1 MPQPQSQ
8 AAKLPDWFNDWAR
21 DLFVGKRSR
30 LPKKRPGIDALEP
43 RLLLSGDP
51 LTAIAM
57 NFATNDATLRVVE
70 VEYNRGTTDEPD
82 NVKEKRL
89 QLIQGIDA
97 SPTTANVTAEYRIV
111 SIDGQKRVVTG
122 AWNQTST
129 IIDVF
134 NITGNANNNNLNIDQ
149 SILSLHDAVQF
160 NVSLGTGVDGIKG
173 PEKGEG
179 LVWSLDS
186 VGAGSGLTGELA
198 LLQPTGSI
206 TDPDQGDRTLDNR
219 VTYDG
224 GTRDEFLRF
233 SGVDSIAAESARDI
247 VSDRIGGS
255 RSWGLGWN
263 GDSIGLQS
271 GESSFYVTGADGFQ
285 ASGNTNLSLAG
296 QTRSGI
302 EAGADINAE
311 SGELRLYQAL
321 DLARLAPQMFDTN
334 GITSFTGTGGAD
346 TGRAAR
352 GVDFNLLGGYDIFYG
367 TDDLLEWNV
376 TARADGTSPEA
387 SVTLDFFE
395 KSETPATPEV
405 ADLWIDLAQTA
416 QLFGID
422 EIRGGDSDDRLVLNY
437 GSGLV
442 VAVKGT
448 EEDAKLEISGGT
460 GVTSGLFR
468 ADDIE
473 YLEVRGGN
481 SVLNYET
488 VSYDVSVDFGLRT
501 ASGFEEITGFI
512 GVITGGGADTII
524 AAADTVLIQTGG
536 GADTITLTRFT
547 SAVTIDAGTGV
558 DTLRGDTDARS
569 NRVTY
574 VDDNDPITPEPDF
587 DADGNLIER
596 DPITD
601 LPINGPYDI
610 TNPLGSRFE
619 VRVMDGNGAD
629 GIYTTV
635 LANGTAQGGTVNFT
649 DIENIEGQGASG
661 DEDRLVLN
669 LSAGS
674 IVWNVTNVYE
684 GVVVA
689 GGASLAYSSIA
700 RAQNAGTRPLTLSYL
715 GNGGTIGTYGGDV
728 IVDLTIEEAA
738 GFSEFKGA
746 VNTLIGTNKNDSL
759 IGNASTTLIQAHDGN
774 DLLGFVNLDGAVAQG
789 GAGVDTVGYRYAQG
803 TVTLLAGSL
812 AQTGASSGNGVAT
825 LSGISKAVILAQ
837 ESLTTAVVINAA
849 AFAGSTVLQGGG
861 GIDTLTSG
869 LGTENGF
876 LASAGS
882 DSLTN
887 TSTSAA
893 YYMTD
898 NASGDWTVSDF
909 ETDKIQVAN
918 DGVFTD
924 TLVGVFN
931 QIRIGGDE
939 NANIMTAAA
948 LTRASVV
955 FVGRGGD
962 DILTGG
968 LLADTLSGGEGFD
981 TFVGGGGNDLLR
993 EDGFRS
999 YDLING
1005 GLYHD
1010 NATDT
1015 GYLLSSGPLVPG
1027 TNDSF
1032 RLEIEG
1038 FDGVKLM
1045 TAAISFDATDAQV
1058 ETAIQ
1063 ALRQFDPLVYELT
1076 ITRDTATVPNITG
1089 ITMDFVRAYGG
1100 RDLGLSMTAYV
1111 GGVAQT
1117 AVTPVVG
1124 TRAGL
1129 RESITS
1135 IEAVEFNFDLDMP
1148 GWANIS
1154 GWGGTATLTGSGRV
1168 DRVIIGANHSVD
1180 LGEGDDF
1187 VTVTA
1192 AGALSPQVTLT
1203 GGAGYDRITASGQS
1217 TQFLTDTTLSF
1228 ATTGDAQKVNHAGF
1242 EDFVLIGTGGAD
1254 ELNASGLL
1262 SGALTL
1268 GTLVSTLNNGAG
1280 LPIRALDNDAMSVVN
1295 RDANGDPLAAV
1306 SFDTGEKAFDLKVFH
1321 PDGGEPSYVD
1331 LTSDVVT
1338 MADVVA
1344 AFNKPETG
1352 LTATITNGELVI
1364 TSTRTGAGDL
1374 RFEGVEVTDATSKGN
1389 SGTVQNVYIDTS
1401 MLEALGL
1408 SDVPFVGATVTSSMG
1423 SGISV
1428 MIDGGAGADII
1439 VGSAGSDLF
1448 IAGDG
1453 DDTITGGAGKDHLIL
1468 NRDGVGGDFV
1478 FTATTATVGG
1488 TLAATFSG
1496 VEVIEARGNSTAQSV
1511 NAELL
1516 TGQFIYRTGGGADTI
1531 TKSRG
1536 ADTIIVEQATAA
1548 IVMPTINAAAGATT
1562 AHNADDRVFI
1572 GASGTIGD
1580 LSVYT
1585 SGITDPITF
1594 GALPERMDE
1603 LRVTRADDSQT
1614 VELVLSAGATTYGA
1628 GVFTIKAETIHVQSD
1643 VVQSGGSSSTNRLIF
1658 ETANFSMD
1666 RGTRIAS
1673 NGDVFFVGRTEDRR
1687 WTSGFYQIQA
1697 LDINY
1702 TFGAADS
1709 GAGIADVEGRNIRI
1723 DLRAGKLPAEAVS
1736 TGDNAAEPSFLD
1748 TLTGIGRTLLDLLE
1762 GFSLISANSRI
1773 VSTINLTA
1781 TEHSSFTTTGTGDHG
1796 DFDIRVITEG
1806 VNYAKP
1812 IAILAGLAFGLS
1824 EAYHTVQIDSFLT
1837 ITGDM
1842 DLRSVADMNNSV
1854 KGDSGGLAG
1863 FGIGIGVTVNL
1874 IENHVTVA
1882 AKTGSTVGG
1891 NMKVSA
1897 DTIERIQTEAGA
1909 ATGEDGV
1916 FTLAIAVEVG
1926 VNNTSARVSGL
1937 DLTVGGNLVVQ
1948 ATSNKLSLEKKI
1960 GFILPYQTQGVAAS
1974 AATGTVSGGN
1984 YIDDA
1989 VSGLLPFGAAGS
2001 IAISK
2006 LAAKANP
2013 SKIATWLNDK
2023 LEAAPVRP
2031 ETQIAGAIS
2040 VLVDNDDVD
2049 ASLGAEGA
2057 TASLIK
2063 VGGTTNLI
2071 GSAAARPKMTTTALA
2086 SNEGSDTGQTDT
2098 GASMAINV
2106 GVMNVTADATVEE
2119 NTTLRARGAVTI
2131 TATAENKI
2139 DPLGLWGANL
2149 VGLVRNSTDAPAHK
2163 VNPDVKKGGTAID
2176 TGVADVTAGDTVAI
2190 DGGRYAAV
2198 NTRSDVTLFGENFS
2212 NTAEWTDVT
2221 SSTTA
2226 GSTTFTVG
2234 RATVESGG
2242 AVVADGV
2249 VDIGAGDLVEV
2260 GGKRYKAELG
2270 RLSVDLAS
2278 ENFTDTTEWAEITA
2292 GSTAMNVIGTAA
2304 TYVDDN
2310 FGLAA
2315 NLFDVWGQSFGRG
2328 KVNGIAL
2335 SLSVLDLDFE
2345 AKATVKDGAKIVVT
2359 ADGEDNGTIGTGH
2372 DVNISASA
2380 QNDMIAL
2387 NGNFAPFGPTSGDS
2401 ANPERNKGF
2410 KVGMKDFY
2418 KKYGDSIK
2426 GSKAVQNPAGDGE
2439 TENAYGAAVSVLLER
2454 TYATTHIGDATIIAN
2469 DLTASS
2475 NATHLNFGL
2484 AAAGGK
2490 GSELSLNG
2498 SWNHTTIDSSAITKI
2513 GSGANIT
2520 LTGNLDLDATELTT
2534 IVQFAGAVSVSNK
2547 AAIGI
2552 SGVTVLSDR
2561 RADVLISGGAGG
2573 GSIAV
2578 DGEMTM
2584 DAEVKGAIITGAIA
2598 ASVAKPAP
2606 PSATGGGGSS
2616 PSSSG
2621 AASSGGVGGKTPS
2634 GVSKGASASKSGFA
2648 ISGSAIGFEEDI
2660 FVNTD
2665 IEGLASLTAGSLFMR
2680 AEDTA
2685 NRILVAGSG
2694 AMTTTQTGV
2703 GIAGAF
2709 VVIDSQKEIG
2719 SRISTTD
2726 ATALLLSAGTL
2737 TMRARDNSGYFS
2749 LAVGVAVSKGS
2760 KGVGVSGSVTVTV
2773 ARTEIEAGLY
2783 GKAARQITLGAAT
2796 AVDISGRNDALWLH
2810 ISGAGAYGSAAGV
2823 GVSVG
2828 VAVIA
2833 SLVETHLD
2841 HVVMGAAVQAAS
2853 LSVQAVN
2860 SIHLI
2865 NLSFGAAVSTG
2876 GGAKGAGVGM
2886 VAINVYDASTVVEST
2901 GSTVAVGGTGA
2912 IGLTAFDE
2920 STIVATAGGLAVS
2933 TGKVAVGVA
2942 VAVNIAGQATND
2954 ANQSRGTEVLLTGS
2968 SLTSGSGLL
2977 SAIAVTD
2984 LTMVSVAVG
2993 VAVAKSFAFAGS
3005 AAVNRNDI
3013 GTKVIIDEASTLAGS
3028 GSMRAEAVNVSDHT
3042 TIAGGVGVSFDPS
3055 SGGAG
3060 GAGIAITLVD
3070 TPVTTQVNGT
3080 VTMSGDASIIARA
3093 NQVNVTIAIGGAGSG
3108 GFALGGS
3115 VAVTTIDGDVTTSV
3129 APISAKTWAV
3139 RDLTVAAQES
3149 STVVSIAG
3157 AVGIGLSYGGV
3168 GAAFGVITSDRSIL
3182 SSVNGPVTVNASGH
3196 VQITAG
3202 SRKPVGAGTD
3212 NAFLDSAISGL
3223 GDDAFSQD
3231 DNTLDKSDLRSQ
3243 MINITAAVGGS
3254 KMVGVGFN
3262 LAYTEVD
3269 REIKAS
3275 VSGGAIFNLTNNSTS
3290 AIIDG
3295 EAGQTKGLLVKAD
3308 DASGIVVV
3316 SVGAAA
3322 AVGPDQSIA
3331 IAVAGSVAY
3340 SNIDSSVIAEI
3351 GDATVNLANQADLG
3365 VLARNDST
3373 IISVAIGA
3381 AAAVGGTT
3389 VGGAVGFSAAVNKI
3403 SGEVGARL
3411 SGNVTATGGG
3421 KVNNIYVDAEN
3432 TAFIVAV
3439 SIAAAVAATT
3449 GTVGFAGGGAGSG
3462 NIIAGATYAVV
3473 SDATIL
3479 NADAMSVN
3487 AMGDATITAVVVGIA
3502 VSVAGGS
3509 GTSLSFSIGIAAAS
3523 NETQGLD
3530 SNIVGLPAGSGY
3542 VVAARVADSSV
3553 ILDGA
3558 LAVDARSEN
3567 TITAVVLAASV
3578 AVALTGGFGLSG
3590 AGAGAGAGN
3599 YGSSRVLAEIV
3610 GSTGND
3616 RTVANGIH
3624 VGAVNLSKI
3633 TAVIGSAAVA
3643 VAVGGGSNI
3652 AFSIAIGISINS
3664 IDASTVARISGFT
3677 AAGALNAKGGA
3688 LEVLA
3693 STDTGSDKL
3702 EINATSV
3709 AASVAVA
3716 AGGATG
3722 IALAGGGA
3730 NSINDITGQT
3740 IAELTNVGAG
3750 SAGSV
3755 TVKAQ
3760 NKIDI
3765 DANVVVIAAGVG
3777 AAGAGGAGAAAI
3789 GGVYVSNEV
3798 GSSTDAFDV
3807 IARVANAR
3815 MTVSGDMIVKAQN
3828 DTRIFANGDAVSAA
3842 VAVSSDVAGALSGAG
3857 AGVYNDVYVNT
3868 LAEVSRSAGPING
3881 LNTMLTVR
3889 SLSVEAKDNADIEA
3903 IAVGAAVAV
3912 GVGGLA
3918 VGVAI
3923 SIGVAIAENTVSNS
3937 VLAEIK
3943 DGVLGPDQMVVA
3955 GVAGVPGVPAVI
3967 SQPPSGPAIVITPA
3981 VPAIAPTGGNITV
3994 VADNDATV
4002 FGTAVAASVA
4012 ASFGLFG
4019 GIAIS
4024 GAGAA
4029 VHNAVDNN
4037 SEAFITNAR
4046 LTAYNGN
4053 IDAIAT
4059 NDTILKAR
4067 IVTVAAAVSGG
4078 IIAGAGSIGVS
4089 ILSSSVGGENATDRS
4104 HRTRAVVTNSDL
4116 TAGRNV
4122 TIKAD
4127 AKEEHRVE
4135 AATASVAVAIGLG
4148 GSVAGAGIGVSVTNY
4163 STVEAISTNSL
4174 IYAGGDISVLSFAET
4189 LVNDAVPN
4197 GSGSTMVGVAMSV
4210 GLGAV
4215 AINVSILRVE
4225 VENTSHAI
4233 VSHSNRAGRVLEA
4246 GGNINVKADS
4256 ISRLLDLNGVGV
4268 AISGGGIS
4276 ATGGGL
4282 EITLTVNNSV
4292 TSMIDLSGKDS
4303 EVIATSGTVNVE
4315 AKDTAEF
4322 DSNVANIN
4330 LAIAPIGLAVGA
4342 AVMKT
4347 RHSSTVASTIKDARV
4362 TAKIVRA
4369 TALSDVD
4376 IKDVGATGVSVGT
4389 IAVEVNV
4396 ARAEAAGTVTTTID
4410 NAVLVGEQSVDVTAY
4425 ADLFLRSS
4433 TLGVSAGLGAI
4444 GSMTAFAEAGLGAD
4458 NDNGADDA
4466 NADSLVVF
4474 KNNVEIISRQLNVLA
4489 DLDNDMFVDTTAG
4502 GGGGF
4507 VAIGA
4512 VSHVRDNTT
4521 SEITVGSNTKITAD
4535 GVNMAARAEREL
4547 DGNADANSFAAASG
4561 AGASL
4566 KLTALGD
4573 ARITFATGTGEND
4586 RTKIIGE
4593 SVEIVTYNKVYKEA
4607 VVSTNGQPAK
4617 LSSNV
4622 SSGSGNLLGL
4632 TVIGTDARIGIVS
4645 DSLTDR
4651 SRSAVDLGDIWIKG
4665 EGTFKN
4671 PSRVVVRALT
4681 DHSVA
4686 DAVEV
4691 FALSGLG
4698 GLAVSTTD
4706 QTIDAETDVSMDG
4719 AFIDNLGGDVKV
4731 ETRANIRNT
4740 ADGAVFQSG
4749 LVSANL
4755 GIDVKAITNSAT
4767 TIDLDNT
4774 DIEGLRVELSA
4785 GKANNTVNSMVQRT
4799 AANGSLVSLGISLGV
4814 AVQTNTTN
4822 RVAAVDI
4829 DGATR
4834 INSAGNLVISAERGL
4849 FQTSDDGLVLVLA
4862 VPPYGYNVANQGS
4875 HGGSANV
4882 NIDAAARLRAGV
4894 NYQTIYEVAYV
4905 GNGALNRWNGPDIA
4919 INGDGSA
4926 RQLDNTVTRGE
4937 NDSPA
4942 KVGTGTEKEI
4952 ILGVDNNQDYVI
4964 QYWDADTL
4972 ATDLYA
4978 GDIVQLEQVN
4988 IDSNGAKGTGGNYYR
5003 FLGEGPMAI
5012 VTQATDYTN
5021 TALWQNLGASP
5032 STFIVDQA
5040 FGSNANAYMRAAFY
5054 QQIAVIRPGK
5064 MDNPTI
5070 SVGQLSTLLATQ
5082 YQQIREWMREHNSN
5096 AEALV
5101 RYAAQLEQIETQMIA
5116 LGLTPPSGSGDD
5128 AIIEENLP
5136 AVFLEIPNIV
5146 AAPGSIFIQ
5155 AENAA
5160 SASTLVDNA
5169 TTTGPTL
5176 LAHKDVQIDVRSD
5189 VFMMHRVND
5198 VVIANTKVARFSE
5211 LTGDYTEFYPGNIY
5225 ANDRLIGG
5233 GSSSNGSAQIN
5244 VTINAVNRSTYEYV
5258 NEIAVAYAANNS
5270 YRAIPGDE
5278 TSALISATLP
5288 DLPPDLYLLGSIV
5301 NDLGNVSVQT
5311 TVGAIRLTGVILAK
5325 TVNIKSGGDFVVST
5339 DWYHAGANP
5348 RTNTGL
5354 GSGEYSNNS
5363 KFIGFLTPSNFSTKG
5378 AVNTLTATAASTF
5391 GQAYLTERNLAASQ
5405 SAVVANG
5412 VVSIVAT
5419 NVNINGLIQSGVQS
5433 ASMTIP
5439 ETFTAPSTSRSLVGT
5454 NDEGLF
5460 GIVYGNINGTQ
5471 VPLSGRWDANEKA
5484 IILDDI
5490 DFAGGRIEITG
5501 NVFST
5506 GNGSLKV
5513 ASGYADVTIRNYSNV
5528 KLITNVI
5535 NTSRDRQ
5542 GVIQITDT
5550 LDIPAKNPATP
5561 DAYVAKRTVFTEDA
5575 GGILVEAFR
5584 GDITRDSEGNFEGVQ
5599 FTSLA
5604 AAQRV
5609 NALTTTYTPK
5619 TGTYYVWTEGQS
5631 SVVQEIYTEYWK
5643 TFNFIFNFPSGSG
5656 TELSRNVEELSDS
5669 PLLESEGTQD
5679 IAALA
5684 AALGIDPTAATNAEI
5699 IGRFKNISNVAVEL
5713 TNGNIVRHDFT
5724 PAGGTATTVYYIYSP
5739 EDAGTKLEVELS
5751 LLFEADGTID
5761 PDKYAGFELYGGTTT
5776 FDANKRDFGQYLST
5790 FKNFDQTK
5798 REWTE
5803 GGGYLKKKTKY
5814 RETTTTEGLK
5824 KYWDIGLKASHAV
5837 NIEFLAG
5844 SAIPTVRIESVGE
5857 VNLAG
5862 DIRTAPD
5869 AHVYINGEFSTP
5881 SKAFGRNGGSV
5892 IATQNV
5898 SISGKLQAVRTNGI
5912 FDSVLVNFIAEPPV
5926 AAQTFAAQ
5934 AFSSGPGGAPQMLMM
5949 MSMAVT
5955 PPPTAYMSPVVP
5967 APTDVPYE
5975 LDIETT
5981 VEIRLDL
5988 GSNTNSD
5995 GFVVVK
6001 RAWTTG
6007 GLVYISAPQG
6017 IFASAS
6023 TNAADPHIRAD
6034 RIELQSTQSVV
6045 GTADRALR
6053 IDTNHLAVNGGF
6065 SGAAGLGLNVVE
6077 VSGDLH
6083 LVRPENIRTSFV
6095 RTDQQAEGELGSISV
6110 GSLEGVVRLTALSG
6124 SILDY
6129 NFETDGA
6136 MTDARIAAY
6145 QSRLGLS
6152 EGNRTIAGQQI
6163 DNRVRSDYQVYN
6175 DYWNL
6180 IRTPNPGLQ

>member
-1 MPQPQSQ
+1 MSKTFRRQDRNGATRLGGAKRDAGPKWSLPQPQSQ
-8 AAKLPDWFNDWAR
+8 SSRLPDWLNDWAQ
-21 DLFVGKRSR
+21 DLFLGKGSR
-30 LPKKRPGIDALEP
+30 LPKKRAGIDTLEP

-51 LTAIAM
+51 ISAAM
-57 NFATNDATLRVVE
+57 SFATDNATLRVVE
-70 VEYNRGTTDEPD
+70 VEYNRGTVDEPD
-82 NVKEKRL
+82 NVKEKRI

-97 SPTTANVTAEYRIV
+97 AGSNVIAERRVIE
-111 SIDGQKRVVTG
+111 IDGQKRVVTG
-122 AWNQTST
+122 DWDETST
-129 IIDVF
+129 LLDVL
-134 NITGNANNNNLNIDQ
+134 NITGNNNNNQLTIDQ
-149 SILSLHDAVQF
+149 SILSLHDVIKF
-160 NVSLGTGVDGIKG
+160 DVSLGGGVDTIHG
-173 PEKGEG
+173 PERSDGM
-179 LVWSLDS
+179 VWSLDS
-186 VGAGSGLTGELA
+186 KNGSGFTGELA
-198 LLQPTGSI
+198 LLEPTGDM
-206 TDPDQGDRTLDNR
+206 TNPDQGDRTLDSR
-219 VTYDG
+219 VTYENG
-224 GTRDEFLRF
+224 ARDEFLSF
-233 SGVDSIAAESARDI
+233 SGVNAIHAESSRDI
-247 VSDRIGGS
+247 LADRIAGS
-255 RSWGLGWN
+255 NEWGLTW
-263 GDSIGLQS
+263 DSETTLVRF
-271 GESSFYVTGADGFQ
+271 SSSNAVGPAASSTAGRTVEFAFSGADGFKG
-285 ASGNTNLSLAG
+285 AGDTHLNLSG
-296 QTRSGI
+296 ETRAALEI
-302 EAGADINAE
+302 GADINAE
-311 SGELRLYQAL
+311 SGELRLYEGL
-321 DLARLAPQMFDTN
+321 DLVRFFPTMLDTA
-334 GITSFTGTGGAD
+334 GISGFTGTNGVDTARGAQ
-346 TGRAAR
+346 
-352 GVDFNLLGGYDIFYG
+352 GVDFNLLAGHDVFYG

-376 TARADGTSPEA
+376 NSRAAGALPEA
-387 SVTLDFFE
+387 AITLDFFKAPE
-395 KSETPATPEV
+395 NPATPEE
-405 ADLWIDLAQTA
+405 ADIWVDLNQTA

-422 EIRGGDSDDRLVLNY
+422 EIRGGDSDDRLTLSY
-437 GSGLV
+437 GGGLIV
-442 VAVKGT
+442 SVKGS
-448 EEDAKLEISGGT
+448 EEDAKLEIAGGGT
-460 GVTSGLFR
+460 GLFK

-473 YLEVRGGN
+473 FLTVTGGN
-481 SVLNYET
+481 SILDYST
-488 VSYDVSVDFGLRT
+488 QSYDVSVDFGLGT
-501 ASGFEEITGFI
+501 ASGFVGITGFV
-512 GVITGGGADTII
+512 GVRTGSGNDEVI
-524 AAADTVLIQTGG
+524 AAADTTLIDTGG

-547 SAVTIDAGTGV
+547 SAATIDAGAGA

-569 NRVTY
+569 DRVTY
-574 VDDNDPITPEPDF
+574 VDDEDPITAEPDL
-587 DADGNLIER
+587 DADGNPIAR

-601 LPINGPYDI
+601 LPINGPYEI

-619 VRVMDGNGAD
+619 VQVMDGNGAD

-635 LANGTAQGGTVNFT
+635 LANGTAQGATVSFT
-649 DIENIEGQGASG
+649 DIENIEGQGSSG
-661 DEDRLVLN
+661 DEDRLILS

-674 IVWNVTNVYE
+674 IGNIGWNVTNVYE

-689 GGASLAYSSIA
+689 GGVSLAYSSIA
-700 RAQNAGTRPLTLSYL
+700 RGQNAGTRPLTLSYL

-774 DLLGFVNLDGAVAQG
+774 DLLGLVALAGADAQG
-789 GAGVDTVGYRYAQG
+789 GTGVDTIGYRNAQG

-812 AQTGASSGNGVAT
+812 AQTGATSGNGTAT

-837 ESLTTAVVINAA
+837 ESLTTPVVINAA

-861 GIDTLTSG
+861 DADTLISG
-869 LGTENGF
+869 LGNSNGF
-876 LASAGS
+876 LASGGN
-882 DSLTN
+882 DTLTN
-887 TSTSAA
+887 SSATGA
-893 YYMTD
+893 YYMAD

-909 ETDKIQVAN
+909 DTVKIQVAN

-939 NANIMTAAA
+939 NANTMTAAA
-948 LTRASVV
+948 LTLASVV
-955 FVGRGGD
+955 FVGRGGN

-968 LLADTLSGGEGFD
+968 LLGDTLSGGDGFD
-981 TFVGGGGNDLLR
+981 TFVGGGGDDLLR

-999 YDLING
+999 YDLTGG

-1015 GYLLSSGPLVPG
+1015 GYLLSSGPLNSSA
-1027 TNDSF
+1027 NDSF

-1038 FDGVKLM
+1038 LDGVKLM
-1045 TAAISFDATDAQV
+1045 TAAISFDASDAQV
-1058 ETAIQ
+1058 QTAIQ

-1076 ITRDTATVPNITG
+1076 ITRDTAPEPKITG
-1089 ITMDFVRAYGG
+1089 VTMDFVNAYGG

-1111 GGVAQT
+1111 GGVAQ
-1117 AVTPVVG
+1117 AVVTPVAG
-1124 TRAGL
+1124 TRAGS
-1129 RESITS
+1129 RESVTT
-1135 IEAVEFNFDLDMP
+1135 IEAVEFSFDLDMP

-1154 GWGGTATLTGSGRV
+1154 GWGGTATIIGSGRV

-1187 VTVTA
+1187 VTVTD

-1203 GGAGYDRITASGQS
+1203 GGAGYDRITASGQT

-1228 ATTGDAQKVNHAGF
+1228 ATTGDAQKVYHAGF
-1242 EDFVLIGTGGAD
+1242 EDFVLIGTGGGD
-1254 ELNASGLL
+1254 TLNASGLQ

-1280 LPIRALDNDAMSVVN
+1280 LPIRALDNDAMSVVT
-1295 RDANGDPLAAV
+1295 RDADGNNPVETG
-1306 SFDTGEKAFDLKVFH
+1306 FDTGEKAFDLKVFH
-1321 PDGGEPSYVD
+1321 PDGTSVDYVD

-1344 AFNKPETG
+1344 AFNRVTG
-1352 LTATITNGELVI
+1352 LSASISNGELVI
-1364 TSTRTGAGDL
+1364 TSSLQLTGPDKGIL

-1408 SDVPFVGATVTSSMG
+1408 SDVAFDGVSVTSSMG

-1428 MIDGGAGADII
+1428 MIDGGAGADTI

-1453 DDTITGGAGKDHLIL
+1453 ADTITGGAGKDHLIL
-1468 NRDGVGGDFV
+1468 NRDGVSGDFV
-1478 FTATTATVGG
+1478 FTATTVTVGG

-1496 VEVIEARGNSTAQSV
+1496 VEIIEARGDSSAQSV
-1511 NAELL
+1511 DAEDL

-1531 TKSRG
+1531 TKSKG
-1536 ADTIIVEQATAA
+1536 ADTIIVEQATTA
-1548 IVMPTINAAAGATT
+1548 IVVPTINAAAGATT
-1562 AHNADDRVFI
+1562 VHNANDRVFI
-1572 GASGTIGD
+1572 GASGTITGD
-1580 LSVYT
+1580 LAPFTV
-1585 SGITDPITF
+1585 GISDPITF

-1614 VELVLSAGATTYGA
+1614 VELVLSGAAKTYGA
-1628 GVFTIKAETIHVQSD
+1628 GVFTIAAETIHVQSD
-1643 VVQSGGSSSTNRLIF
+1643 VIQSGGSINTNRLIF

-1709 GAGIADVEGRNIRI
+1709 GSGTAAVEGRNIRI

-1736 TGDNAAEPSFLD
+1736 TGDDAPEPTFLD
-1748 TLTGIGRTLLDLLE
+1748 TLTGIGKSILDALE
-1762 GFSLISANSRI
+1762 NVSFISANSRI

-1781 TEHSSFTTTGTGDHG
+1781 TEHSSFTTTGTGSNG

-1824 EAYHTVQIDSFLT
+1824 EAYHTVQIDSLLR
-1837 ITGDM
+1837 ISGDM

-1854 KGDSGGLAG
+1854 KGDSGGLGG
-1863 FGIGIGVTVNL
+1863 FGLGIGVTVNL

-1882 AKTGSTVGG
+1882 AKATSTVGG

-1909 ATGEDGV
+1909 STGDNGK

-1926 VNNTSARVSGL
+1926 INNTSARVSGA
-1937 DLTVGGNLVVQ
+1937 DLTVEGNLVVQ

-1989 VSGLLPFGAAGS
+1989 VSGALPFGAAGK

-2006 LAAKANP
+2006 GAAKANP
-2013 SKIATWLNDK
+2013 SKIVTWLNDK

-2031 ETQIAGAIS
+2031 EMQVAGAIS

-2049 ASLGAEGA
+2049 VSLGAVGA

-2086 SNEGSDTGQTDT
+2086 SNEGSDEGQTDT

-2119 NTTLRARGAVTI
+2119 NTTLRAQGAVTI
-2131 TATAENKI
+2131 TATSENKI

-2163 VNPDVKKGGTAID
+2163 VNPDVVKEDGTASD
-2176 TGVADVTAGDTVAI
+2176 TGSVNFVAGDTVAV
-2190 DGGRYAAV
+2190 DGNRYAAV
-2198 NTRSDVTLFGENFS
+2198 NTRSGVALAGEDFS
-2212 NTAEWTDVT
+2212 DQGEWTDVT
-2221 SSTTA
+2221 SSTTV
-2226 GSTTFTVG
+2226 GSTKFTITRG
-2234 RATVESGG
+2234 TVESGG
-2242 AVVADGV
+2242 AVVAGGI

-2270 RLSVDLAS
+2270 RLSVDLAA
-2278 ENFTDTTEWAEITA
+2278 ENFSDTTEWAEITA

-2328 KVNGIAL
+2328 KVGGVAI

-2359 ADGEDNGTIGTGH
+2359 ADGEDIGAVGTGH

-2401 ANPERNKGF
+2401 AKPERNKGF

-2418 KKYGDSIK
+2418 KKHGESIK
-2426 GSKAVQNPAGDGE
+2426 NSKAVQNPAGEGE
-2439 TENAYGAAVSVLLER
+2439 TENALGAAVSVLLER
-2454 TYATTHIGDATIIAN
+2454 TYATTHIGDAVIIAN

-2513 GSGANIT
+2513 GSGADIK

-2547 AAIGI
+2547 IAVGI

-2561 RADVLISGGAGG
+2561 RADVLISGGAGD
-2573 GSIAV
+2573 GSISV
-2578 DGEMTM
+2578 DGAMTM

-2606 PSATGGGGSS
+2606 PSASTGSGSGSS
-2616 PSSSG
+2616 SSS

-2665 IEGLASLTAGSLFMR
+2665 IEGLASLTVGSLFMR

-2709 VVIDSQKEIG
+2709 VVIDSQKEIR

-2749 LAVGVAVSKGS
+2749 LAVGVAVSKGT
-2760 KGVGVSGSVTVTV
+2760 KGVGVAGSVTVTV

-2783 GKAARQITLGAAT
+2783 GKDARKITLGAAT
-2796 AVDISGRNDALWLH
+2796 AVDIAGRNDALWLH

-2841 HVVMGAAVQAAS
+2841 HVVMGSAVQAAS
-2853 LSVQAVN
+2853 LSAQAVN

-2876 GGAKGAGVGM
+2876 ASAKGAGVGM

-2901 GSTVAVGGTGA
+2901 GSTVVVGGAGA

-2954 ANQSRGTEVLLTGS
+2954 ASQSRGTEVLLTGS

-3013 GTKVIIDEASTLAGS
+3013 GTKVIIDEASTLAGA

-3080 VTMSGDASIIARA
+3080 VTMTGDASIIARA

-3115 VAVTTIDGDVTTSV
+3115 VAVTTIEGNVTAAV
-3129 APISAKTWAV
+3129 APTSAKTWNV
-3139 RDLTVAAQES
+3139 RNLTVSAQES

-3157 AVGIGLSYGGV
+3157 AVAIGLSYGGV
-3168 GAAFGVITSDRSIL
+3168 GAAFGTITSDRSIL

-3196 VQITAG
+3196 VQVTAG
-3202 SRKPVGAGTD
+3202 SRMPVGAGTD
-3212 NAFLDSAISGL
+3212 NAYLDSALDGL

-3243 MINITAAVGGS
+3243 MINITAAFGGS
-3254 KMVGVGFN
+3254 KMVGIGFN

-3275 VSGGAIFNLTNNSTS
+3275 VSGGAVFNLSNNDTT

-3322 AVGPDQSIA
+3322 AIGPDQAVA

-3351 GDATVNLANQADLG
+3351 GVATVNLQNNADLG
-3365 VLARNDST
+3365 VLARNDSE
-3373 IISVAIGA
+3373 IIAVAIGA
-3381 AAAVGGTT
+3381 AAAIGGTT

-3411 SGNVTATGGG
+3411 SGNVTATGGA
-3421 KVNNIYVDAEN
+3421 KTNNIFVDSEN
-3432 TAFIVAV
+3432 SALIVAV
-3439 SIAAAVAATT
+3439 SLAAAVAATT
-3449 GTVGFAGGGAGSG
+3449 GAVALAGGGAGSG

-3487 AMGDATITAVVVGIA
+3487 AHGTATITAVVVGIA
-3502 VSVAGGS
+3502 VSVTAGSS
-3509 GTSLSFSIGIAAAS
+3509 GGVSFSLGISAAS
-3523 NETQGLD
+3523 NETEGLD
-3530 SNIVGLPAGSGY
+3530 RVIVGLPAGSGY
-3542 VVAARVADSSV
+3542 AVAARVADSSV
-3553 ILDGA
+3553 VLDGA
-3558 LAVDARSEN
+3558 LAVDARSDN

-3578 AVALTGGFGLSG
+3578 AVAASGGFGLSA

-3599 YGSSRVLAEIV
+3599 YGASRVLAEIV
-3610 GSTGND
+3610 GSNSGD
-3616 RTVANGIH
+3616 RTVAQGIH
-3624 VGAVNLSKI
+3624 VGALNLSKI

-3643 VAVGGGSNI
+3643 VAVGGGTNVAI
-3652 AFSIAIGISINS
+3652 SIAIGISVNS
-3664 IDASTVARISGFT
+3664 IYASTVARISGFS
-3677 AAGALNAKGGA
+3677 AAAALDAKTGA
-3688 LEVLA
+3688 LEVIA
-3693 STDTGSDKL
+3693 ETERGGEML

-3730 NSINDITGQT
+3730 NSINDIRGMTL
-3740 IAELTNVGAG
+3740 AELSNIGAG
-3750 SAGSV
+3750 RAGSV
-3755 TVKAQ
+3755 MIKAL

-3765 DANVVVIAAGVG
+3765 DANVVVIAVGVG
-3777 AAGAGGAGAAAI
+3777 AAGGGGAGAAAI

-3798 GSSTDAFDV
+3798 GTKDDAFDV
-3807 IARVANAR
+3807 IAKVADAR
-3815 MTVSGDMIVKAQN
+3815 MTVLGDMSVTATN
-3828 DTRIFANGDAVSAA
+3828 SSDIFANGDAIAAA

-3857 AGVYNDVYVNT
+3857 AGVYNDIYVNT
-3868 LAEVSRSAGPING
+3868 RAEVSRTSGPVGG

-3889 SLSVEAKDNADIEA
+3889 SLSVAAKDTADIEA
-3903 IAVGAAVAV
+3903 IAVGASVAV
-3912 GVGGLA
+3912 GVGGTA

-3923 SIGVAIAENTVSNS
+3923 SIGVAIAKNTVSNS
-3937 VLAEIK
+3937 VIAELK
-3943 DGVLGPDQMVVA
+3943 DGVLGADQMVVA
-3955 GVAGVPGVPAVI
+3955 GVAGVPA
-3967 SQPPSGPAIVITPA
+3967 S
-3981 VPAIAPTGGNITV
+3981 GGNITV

-4002 FGTAVAASVA
+4002 FGTAIAASVA
-4012 ASFGLFG
+4012 ASFGLLG
-4019 GIAIS
+4019 GVAVS
-4024 GAGAA
+4024 GAGAS
-4029 VHNAVDNN
+4029 VHNAVSNN

-4059 NDTILKAR
+4059 NDTLLKAR

-4078 IIAGAGSIGVS
+4078 IVAGAGSIGVS
-4089 ILSSSVGGENATDRS
+4089 ILSSTVGGENAADRA
-4104 HRTRAVVTNSDL
+4104 HRTRAVVTSSVLN
-4116 TAGRNV
+4116 AGRDV

-4127 AKEEHRVE
+4127 AKEEHRIE

-4148 GSVAGAGIGVSVTNY
+4148 GSVAGAGIGVSVSNY
-4163 STVEAISTNSL
+4163 STVEAISKNSL
-4174 IYAGGDISVLSFAET
+4174 IFAAGDINVLSFAET
-4189 LVNDAVPN
+4189 LVNDNVPN

-4210 GLGAV
+4210 GLGAI
-4215 AINVSILRVE
+4215 AINVSILRVD

-4233 VSHSNRAGRVLEA
+4233 VEHAGHVGTVLEA
-4246 GGNINVKADS
+4246 GGDITVDADS
-4256 ISRLLDLNGVGV
+4256 ISRLIDLNGVGV
-4268 AISGGGIS
+4268 AISAGGIS

-4282 EITLTVNNSV
+4282 EITLKVNNSV
-4292 TSMIDLSGKDS
+4292 TAMIDLSGKDA
-4303 EVIATSGTVNVE
+4303 EVSATTGEVKVQ

-4330 LAIAPIGLAVGA
+4330 AAISPIGLAVGA
-4342 AVMKT
+4342 AVMLT
-4347 RHSSTVASTIKDARV
+4347 RHSSTVSSTIKDARV
-4362 TAKIVRA
+4362 TARSIKAI
-4369 TALSDVD
+4369 ALSDVD
-4376 IKDVGATGVSVGT
+4376 ILDVGATGVSVGA
-4389 IAVEVNV
+4389 IAVEVNI

-4410 NAVLVGEQSVDVTAY
+4410 NAVLVGEQFVDVTSH
-4425 ADLFLRSS
+4425 ADLYLRSS

-4444 GSMTAFAEAGLGAD
+4444 GSMTAFAEAGLGGD
-4458 NDNGADDA
+4458 GDSDDA

-4521 SEITVGSNTKITAD
+4521 SEITVASNTKITAD
-4535 GVNMAARAEREL
+4535 GVNMSARAEREL

-4566 KLTALGD
+4566 KLFALGD
-4573 ARITFATGTGEND
+4573 ARITFASGTGENN
-4586 RTKIIGE
+4586 RTKITGE
-4593 SVEIVTYNKVYKEA
+4593 SIQIDTYNKVYKEA
-4607 VVSTNGQPAK
+4607 VVSTNGQPAR
-4617 LSSNV
+4617 LTSNV

-4632 TVIGTDARIGIVS
+4632 TIIGTDAEVGNAS
-4645 DSLTDR
+4645 DR

-4665 EGTFKN
+4665 EGTFTN
-4671 PSRVVVRALT
+4671 PSSVVVRALT

-4691 FALSGLG
+4691 FALSAVG

-4706 QTIDAETDVSMDG
+4706 QTIDAETDVSMNG

-4749 LVSANL
+4749 ALSANL

-4767 TIDLDNT
+4767 TIDLDNV
-4774 DIEGLRVELSA
+4774 DIDGLRVELSA

-4822 RVAAVDI
+4822 RVASVDI
-4829 DGATR
+4829 DGATT
-4834 INSAGNLVISAERGL
+4834 INSAGNLLVSAERGL

-4905 GNGALNRWNGPDIA
+4905 GANALNRWNGPDIV
-4919 INGDGSA
+4919 INADGSA
-4926 RQLDNTVTRGE
+4926 RQLDTVITRGAE
-4937 NDSPA
+4937 DSPEQI
-4942 KVGTGTEKEI
+4942 GTGTEKEI

-4988 IDSNGAKGTGGNYYR
+4988 INANGAVGTGGNYYR
-5003 FLGEGPMAI
+5003 FLGDGPMAV
-5012 VTQATDYTN
+5012 VTQAADYTN
-5021 TALWQNLGASP
+5021 TALWQNMGASP
-5032 STFIVDQA
+5032 SVFIVDQA

-5101 RYAAQLEQIETQMIA
+5101 RYAAQLEQIENQMVA
-5116 LGLTPPSGSGDD
+5116 LGLTPPSGSGDN

-5160 SASTLVDNA
+5160 SASSLVNNA

-5211 LTGDYTEFYPGNIY
+5211 LTGDYKEFHPGNIY
-5225 ANDRLIGG
+5225 ANDALIGG
-5233 GSSSNGSAQIN
+5233 GSVSGGSAQIN
-5244 VTINAVNRSTYEYV
+5244 VTINAVNRSTYEYIDD
-5258 NEIAVAYAANNS
+5258 IAVAYAANNS
-5270 YRAIPGDE
+5270 YLSDPNDPNS
-5278 TSALISATLP
+5278 TLISATLP

-5363 KFIGFLTPSNFSTKG
+5363 KFIGSLTPANFSTKG
-5378 AVNTLTATAASTF
+5378 AISTLTATAGSTF
-5391 GQAYLTERNLAASQ
+5391 GQAYINERNSAASQ

-5433 ASMTIP
+5433 ASMIIP

-5460 GIVYGNINGTQ
+5460 GIEYGNINGTQ
-5471 VPLSGRWDANEKA
+5471 VPLSGRWDANEQA
-5484 IILDDI
+5484 IILNDI

-5506 GNGSLKV
+5506 GNGALKV

-5528 KLITNVI
+5528 KLITNQI

-5550 LDIPAKNPATP
+5550 LDILDDGNAAAKATLDNPSSTTAQRAAAQAIV

-5584 GDITRDSEGNFEGVQ
+5584 GDIRRDDDGIFEGVR
-5599 FTSLA
+5599 FTSLGV
-5604 AAQRV
+5604 QPRV
-5609 NALTTTYTPK
+5609 DALTTTYSPK
-5619 TGTYYVWTEGQS
+5619 TGTYYVWTEGQA

-5643 TFNFIFNFPSGSG
+5643 TFNFFFNFDTGSG

-5669 PLLESEGTQD
+5669 ALLESEGTQD
-5679 IAALA
+5679 ILALA
-5684 AALGIDPTAATNAEI
+5684 AALGIDPTAASSAEI
-5699 IGRFKNISNVAVEL
+5699 IGRFKNITNVAVEL

-5724 PAGGTATTVYYIYSP
+5724 PSGGALTTVFHRYSP
-5739 EDAGTKLEVELS
+5739 DPAGTKLEVELS

-5761 PDKYAGFELYGGTTT
+5761 DTKYAGFSAITGQS
-5776 FDANKRDFGQYLST
+5776 FDANNRD
-5790 FKNFDQTK
+5790 
-5798 REWTE
+5798 
-5803 GGGYLKKKTKY
+5803 
-5814 RETTTTEGLK
+5814 
-5824 KYWDIGLKASHAV
+5824 
-5837 NIEFLAG
+5837 
-5844 SAIPTVRIESVGE
+5844 
-5857 VNLAG
+5857 
-5862 DIRTAPD
+5862 
-5869 AHVYINGEFSTP
+5869 
-5881 SKAFGRNGGSV
+5881 
-5892 IATQNV
+5892 
-5898 SISGKLQAVRTNGI
+5898 
-5912 FDSVLVNFIAEPPV
+5912 
-5926 AAQTFAAQ
+5926 
-5934 AFSSGPGGAPQMLMM
+5934 
-5949 MSMAVT
+5949 
-5955 PPPTAYMSPVVP
+5955 
-5967 APTDVPYE
+5967 
-5975 LDIETT
+5975 
-5981 VEIRLDL
+5981 
-5988 GSNTNSD
+5988 
-5995 GFVVVK
+5995 
-6001 RAWTTG
+6001 
-6007 GLVYISAPQG
+6007 
-6017 IFASAS
+6017 
-6023 TNAADPHIRAD
+6023 
-6034 RIELQSTQSVV
+6034 
-6045 GTADRALR
+6045 
-6053 IDTNHLAVNGGF
+6053 
-6065 SGAAGLGLNVVE
+6065 
-6077 VSGDLH
+6077 
-6083 LVRPENIRTSFV
+6083 
-6095 RTDQQAEGELGSISV
+6095 
-6110 GSLEGVVRLTALSG
+6110 
-6124 SILDY
+6124 
-6129 NFETDGA
+6129 
-6136 MTDARIAAY
+6136 
-6145 QSRLGLS
+6145 
-6152 EGNRTIAGQQI
+6152 AGQ
-6163 DNRVRSDYQVYN
+6163 
-6175 DYWNL
+6175 
-6180 IRTPNPGLQ
+6180 